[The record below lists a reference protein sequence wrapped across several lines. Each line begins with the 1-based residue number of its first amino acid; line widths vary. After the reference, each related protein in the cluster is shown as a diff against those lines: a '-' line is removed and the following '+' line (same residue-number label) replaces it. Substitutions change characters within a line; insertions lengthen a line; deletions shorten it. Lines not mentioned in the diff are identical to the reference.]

1 MKTQYTTQKYNLL
14 RTFIFLTA
22 ILYMLSSCKKE
33 YKTTYVDVSPNI
45 ITNAPMGEISPEKL
59 VFNGMIQNL
68 NSETIEEF
76 GLIIRGLDG
85 TNDEIIV
92 DMGIV
97 PKLGFFQF
105 SYKPKNK
112 PELGNQFTYYFYIK
126 TDKSYAKSNVYQ
138 QTIDGININ
147 ASGTLYKAEG
157 DTVRIKGDFSN
168 VDNKYSVDIKELK
181 AHLIPIVLNKEKTE
195 LSFIMPATLGTHN
208 AFVSAVLNRYESTT
222 FYSRALVDIRTLG
235 RLKAPT
241 MRTYYLDEI
250 INFEGVNSYDNNSL
264 RVIIGDQI
272 IPYHREISLSTI
284 KNIKG
289 NHLRIGYLN
298 GRDSVI
304 FPGIITIARATPDLF
319 RLTAKEAHPNTM
331 VRFQFDEYNKYY
343 YNQEVPTLSLTNS
356 NNDYQLKR
364 SPHDYSEY
372 YLDDVQEGNY
382 SLLLNHP
389 IGNVA
394 SSQTIKIKPF
404 QWSALNNTELY
415 IGDMIS
421 ISGNFIAGYAYTVKL
436 ENSDYEN
443 EYRAEKDKLTFQVPS
458 IAMGQSSWKIG
469 YKQYNG
475 QQFFPSDPLKITV
488 LAPTFDS
495 FSPTKGTSGEII
507 TMKGKAIKYAD
518 QVFIGDIPIIPIS
531 YSDDEIMFQIPL
543 GISKGKVRLSIVNNG
558 KVISSS
564 DYFEIN

>member
-1 MKTQYTTQKYNLL
+1 MKMQYTTQKYNLL

-22 ILYMLSSCKKE
+22 ILSMLSSCKKE
-33 YKTTYVDVSPNI
+33 YKTTYVDVSTNI
-45 ITNAPMGEISPEKL
+45 IANAPMGEISSEKL
-59 VFNGMIQNL
+59 IFNGIIQKL
-68 NSETIEEF
+68 NSETIQEF

-97 PKLGFFQF
+97 PNIGSFQF

-112 PELGNQFTYYFYIK
+112 PELGDQFTYYFYIK
-126 TDKSYAKSNVYQ
+126 TDKSYAKSNVYYQ
-138 QTIDGININ
+138 KIDGINIK

-168 VDNKYSVDIKELK
+168 VDNKYSVDIKDLK

-195 LSFIMPATLGTHN
+195 LSFVMPATLGTHN
-208 AFVSAVLNRYESTT
+208 TFVSAVLNRYESTT

-235 RLKAPT
+235 RLKSPT
-241 MRTYYLDEI
+241 IRTYYLDET

-284 KNIKG
+284 KNLKG
-289 NHLRIGYLN
+289 SHLRIGYLN

-304 FPGIITIARATPDLF
+304 FPGVITIARATPDLF

-356 NNDYQLKR
+356 NNDYKLKR

-382 SLLLNHP
+382 SLQLNHP

-404 QWSALNNTELY
+404 QWSAINNTELY

-421 ISGNFIAGYAYTVKL
+421 ISGNFIAGYPYTIKL

-443 EYRAEKDKLTFQVPS
+443 EYRAEKDRLTFRVPS
-458 IAMGQSSWKIG
+458 IATGQTSWKIG

-495 FSPTKGTSGEII
+495 FSPAKGTSGEII
-507 TMKGKAIKYAD
+507 TMTGKAIKYAD

-531 YSDDEIMFQIPL
+531 YNNDEIMFQIPI